1 MRETEMEEEEEERPM
16 PASLSSFLWFHLLM
30 LARPPHFSGKLLEGW
45 QGGRGKEG
53 GPFARAGR
61 LAGWLSYAVSKPITR
76 MPSGPARRQCSGGWP
91 TSLRSISVVG
101 VVVVLGGVGCR
112 GERESA
118 RRQTGLMGRFLP
130 PRREKRAAKAKW
142 HRAAAEIAAA
152 AEFRN

>member
-76 MPSGPARRQCSGGWP
+76 MPSARTGPAAVLAYFSQRSVGG
-91 TSLRSISVVG
+91 IG
-101 VVVVLGGVGCR
+101 CCR
-112 GERESA
+112 GERESGGDLWA
-118 RRQTGLMGRFLP
+118 ASAEERADDEGQMASGGGGGRIP
-130 PRREKRAAKAKW
+130 
-142 HRAAAEIAAA
+142 
-152 AEFRN
+152 